1 MDKLKSIIYLR
12 EILRQMEKD
21 LGLDFLTLTER
32 NIFLTAYSLAIA
44 SDNVIESA
52 QLRNHVL
59 VQPVAQAKYHR
70 ASRALQKHGFL
81 EKAGDSKAKL
91 YIFRGDLISS

>member
-32 NIFLTAYSLAIA
+32 NIFLTAYSFAIT
-44 SDNVIESA
+44 SWYSP
-52 QLRNHVL
+52 LRRRSITGRHV
-59 VQPVAQAKYHR
+59 PCKNTA
-70 ASRALQKHGFL
+70 FL
-81 EKAGDSKAKL
+81 KRPGTQRRN
-91 YIFRGDLISS
+91 YTFFGVT